1 MRCVLQFIPDCP
13 GGYVCDVNN
22 FCVAKPCGSQK
33 DCKSNQGCVHGM
45 CQDIE
50 CRWKYHKKF
59 AIHVEM
65 IKVLSLLSIKR
76 SIKTVFIF
84 STNADC
90 RGSQQCVGNG

>member
-50 CRWKYHKKF
+50 CR
-59 AIHVEM
+59 
-65 IKVLSLLSIKR
+65 
-76 SIKTVFIF
+76 
-84 STNADC
+84 
-90 RGSQQCVGNG
+90 